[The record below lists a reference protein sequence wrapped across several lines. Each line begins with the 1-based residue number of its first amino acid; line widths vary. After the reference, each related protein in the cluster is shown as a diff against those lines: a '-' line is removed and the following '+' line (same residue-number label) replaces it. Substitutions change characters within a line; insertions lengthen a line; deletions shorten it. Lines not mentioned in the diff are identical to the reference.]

1 MEKPRTAEE
10 KEGLSYSP
18 GAPGVYIWAWPAAAA
33 AAIEGDVRGR
43 MERRGG
49 HGGGGGGAGGGGGGG
64 VGGGGGGGGAGRGKT
79 DYSRLRAKLKS
90 LVGSGRSHSF
100 PPSLSSDER
109 RYVHEEAG
117 RLGLTHDSVGMGGA
131 RRVVVEDPKRGII
144 DSRQWASKKGPY

>member
-1 MEKPRTAEE
+1 
-10 KEGLSYSP
+10 
-18 GAPGVYIWAWPAAAA
+18 VYIWAWPAAAA

-64 VGGGGGGGGAGRGKT
+64 GGAGRGGAGRGKT

-117 RLGLTHDSVGMGGA
+117 RLGLAHDSVGMGGA